1 MIIVGLD
8 RMIKVF
14 SFTRPPS
21 QIKVLE
27 TGQNPNGLISLSPTY
42 QNVKLVYPSRTP
54 GNVTIV
60 DLAKLEAEPREL
72 QVHQVQFWPDKKKQ
86 EISQFFRTS

>member
-8 RMIKVF
+8 RMIKIF

-21 QIKVLE
+21 QIRVLE
-27 TGQNPNGLISLSPTY
+27 TGQNPNGLICLSPTY
-42 QNVKLVYPSRTP
+42 QNVKLIYPSRTP

-60 DLAKLEAEPREL
+60 DLAKLDEEPHEV
-72 QVHQVQFWPDKKKQ
+72 QVHQVQKLNYRVF
-86 EISQFFRTS
+86 